1 MGIPA
6 SEAVTYC
13 RKATYPRTN
22 GKIQS
27 RALYIPYP
35 DGRCVMKIGLIVSK
49 LLGGNTAAIQTAAI
63 VAGAI
68 ALNVGVIAMFKVVSE
83 GPRAAEGTDIVG
95 EIYEQS
101 DDEQVIIDQSILETE
116 VRIPDH
122 ALVRSSQQP
131 P

>member
-6 SEAVTYC
+6 SETVIYRVLT
-13 RKATYPRTN
+13 
-22 GKIQS
+22 GKFNREPLSI
-27 RALYIPYP
+27 LYP

-49 LLGGNTAAIQTAAI
+49 LLGGNAAAIQTAAI
-63 VAGAI
+63 VAGAV
-68 ALNVGVIAMFKVVSE
+68 ALNVGIIAMFNAVSE

-95 EIYEQS
+95 EIYGQS
-101 DDEQVIIDQSILETE
+101 GDEQVKTE

-122 ALVRSSQQP
+122 ALIRSSQQP